1 MVKNKY
7 HLKSKIDKL
16 FYHNTV
22 ESGIKLIQNYFNSS
36 IAKDKEKKRFL
47 VKVASECRKTLQ
59 DS

>member
-7 HLKSKIDKL
+7 HLKSKISKL

-22 ESGIKLIQNYFNSS
+22 ESGIKLIQNFNSS